1 MRAIRSLTGW
11 TKCCIV
17 TYTGVFME
25 RKQLSEDG
33 FEMTWAVNVVAPFLL
48 QSLLL
53 SQVHDFLQEYLRAG
67 FCAYCKANIAK
78 KQDGPSWAPAS
89 KTCSG

>member
-1 MRAIRSLTGW
+1 
-11 TKCCIV
+11 
-17 TYTGVFME
+17 ME

-53 SQVHDFLQEYLRAG
+53 SQVHVYLCLHKYLRAG
-67 FCAYCKANIAK
+67 FCSYCKAEIATK
-78 KQDGPSWAPAS
+78 KDRPPWALAS
-89 KTCSG
+89 EICSG